1 MSHVDVVNR
10 LEMNQRQQ
18 YNFDRMD
25 SQVDALLKKQHGDC
39 YDPPGSIDMAENRIN
54 SPTINIGV
62 DAAKMLGSSVLPG
75 TSVGSSVVSKVPSW
89 LKTAGLLAAGA
100 GTMFAVNQMLGDDHK
115 RNVYDIQAVPFDPLK
130 NPEASDE
137 SPV

>member
-18 YNFDRMD
+18 YNFDRLD
-25 SQVDALLKKQHGDC
+25 AQVDTQLRKQHGEC
-39 YDPPGSIDMAENRIN
+39 YRAPEPIDMAENRIN

-75 TSVGSSVVSKVPSW
+75 ASVGSGVASKVPGW